1 MILRKPYAFFIKHFK
16 FFHLVLSVLTIYSLI
31 RVINIISYINQYL
44 STATAVDN
52 LIPTE
57 DVATLYSYTDNKVH
71 IAMAIISALL
81 LFIMT
86 MKKKKNKFYIFST
99 ILPILLIFLNKK
111 GCATMYKL
119 TAIWVSSTELNT
131 LVDLYLFVAI
141 GLLIQAAVT
150 ISRTVG
156 FNISRF
162 DFNSDILKL
171 QIDEKDREEVGFV
184 ADFDFN
190 DLKRDWRKNFRYVK
204 YFIKAYK
211 KTMIICF
218 ILFGIFAFGFYGYT
232 NMKTQIKPLSR
243 LEFRN
248 KNISDYEID
257 YNNSYI
263 INTDSA
269 GNKIG
274 EGRTFV
280 VVDLSITNYGYED
293 SSFPYAV
300 LGVGTGEDTYT
311 PTIKY
316 KNEVNDLG
324 NVYDGKIVKMEETV
338 DNIYMFEVPE
348 RDLNKTLYLSAIDL
362 YSDRVYYLEI
372 NPVDLRV
379 YDNEYI
385 DVNKGDEVTFDGDIF
400 RDSKLVINKI
410 ETSDYFQLPYEFYA
424 TKNRHYTSY
433 EYMRADVARAN
444 QDRCVMR
451 IEGYFDTPNTNI
463 TNLYQLLA
471 HYGYIEYR
479 IGDDIYQQ
487 NNGFVLLSPKKVKEK
502 NVIYVEVLENIRQ
515 ADTISIVFNVRGTS
529 YSYLFD
535 NADVKRQGENK

>member
-16 FFHLVLSVLTIYSLI
+16 FFHLILSCLTIYCLI

-57 DVATLYSYTDNKVH
+57 DVATLYSYTDNKVQ
-71 IAMAIISALL
+71 IAMVVISAILL
-81 LFIMT
+81 LIMT
-86 MKKKKNKFYIFST
+86 TKKKKNKFYIFST
-99 ILPILLIFLNKK
+99 IMPILLLLLNKK
-111 GCATMYKL
+111 GCALMYKL

-131 LVDLYLFVAI
+131 LVDLYLFAAI

-171 QIDEKDREEVGFV
+171 QIDEKDREEVGVV

-190 DLKRDWRKNFRYVK
+190 DLKRDWRKNLRYAK

-211 KTMIICF
+211 KTMIVCF

-232 NMKTQIKPLSR
+232 NKKTQIQSLSR
-243 LEFRN
+243 LEFKN
-248 KNISDYEID
+248 KNISDFEID

-263 INTDSA
+263 INTDSS
-269 GNKIG
+269 GKKIG
-274 EGRTFV
+274 EGRTFI
-280 VVDLSITNYGYED
+280 VVDLSVTNYGYED
-293 SSFPYAV
+293 TVFPYAI
-300 LGVGTGEDTYT
+300 LGVGNANDTYS
-311 PTIKY
+311 PTTKY

-324 NVYDGKIVKMEETV
+324 NVYIDKLIKLDETS
-338 DNIYMFEVPE
+338 NGIFMFEVPE
-348 RDLNKTLYLSAIDL
+348 NILDKTLYLSA
-362 YSDRVYYLEI
+362 SDMYTDKVYYLEI

-379 YDNEYI
+379 SDSEYI
-385 DVNKGDEVTFDGDIF
+385 DVNKGDEIAFDGDIF
-400 RDSKLVINKI
+400 RDSKLVVNKI
-410 ETSDYFQLPYEFYA
+410 ETSDYFQLQYDFAA
-424 TKNRHYTSY
+424 TNNRHYTSY

-463 TNLYQLLA
+463 TNLGQLLTY
-471 HYGYIEYR
+471 YGHIEYR
-479 IGDDIYQQ
+479 IGDELYEQ
-487 NNGFVLLSPKKVKEK
+487 NGGFVILKPKKAKEK
-502 NVIYVEVLENIRQ
+502 NVVYVEVLENIRQ
-515 ADTISIVFNVRGTS
+515 ADSISLVFNIRGTS
-529 YSYLFD
+529 YSYLFE